1 MKVSNSALTALAC
14 LLATAQTAS
23 ADGHLTPKEVSES
36 VDEDLP
42 PAFQEMDSM
51 DVPAELLPAVD
62 DDATVVDET
71 VPEEEELSEETEEPS
86 EAAMETEMP
95 SAEETTGDGTMD
107 AIQLYEKALAAVGGA
122 DAFNNL
128 KNLQIMA
135 EGDTWIEYE
144 STTPDEITPGG
155 SYERNYTLAFADDG
169 LFRVDELY
177 TPLFEAFV
185 FLPPQRVTRIIHG
198 DIGEQIGDKLFGPAG
213 TLNSLFVGSFIRQ
226 QLLFNPHFM
235 LSLIF
240 DPNEINYLGE
250 DENGNGIL
258 EIPDPDEVWPIR
270 LYIDPTTGY
279 IVKLTT
285 RENHVLVRDRRITIR
300 YQDWSTADS
309 MDGDGDADDDILEA
323 EILMALNATF
333 TNATTVNATI
343 MGREGHT
350 AAGSAGMPFPKR
362 IRVSNEDGQLIWDER
377 RTAIMMPEE
386 LSEDT
391 FALSDDV
398 DMDSY
403 DEDAWDYGT
412 RTSFLFE
419 GFSEI
424 GFSYPFLTSTGDV
437 QQLTERINL
446 IYAGAN
452 TLLVEHDGGMIV
464 IEAPGSE
471 VEGQSLLDQVEDIA
485 PGASITHV
493 FSSHHHVDHSGGIR
507 QLMTTNATLVVG
519 DGVVDFWEE
528 TLAAGSEIVPDDL
541 SMLDA
546 TGFDIVSIPFE
557 GQTTFIDTD
566 DLVVI
571 AYHSPQEHA
580 SDWIMVSIETEGTL
594 YVYQAD
600 TFNGGFGGTVA
611 LDGPPGFFD
620 VLRDLSIL
628 TADCTS
634 EMPLVI
640 VSAHGTPLTLEESL
654 AELASL
660 GVDVGCESL

>member
-1 MKVSNSALTALAC
+1 MRVSSIALTSLLC
-14 LLATAQTAS
+14 LLATAQRTS
-23 ADGHLTPKEVSES
+23 ADGHAPKEVSES
-36 VDEDLP
+36 MDEDLP
-42 PAFQEMDSM
+42 SLEEMDSM
-51 DVPAELLPAVD
+51 DVPIELLPTVD
-62 DDATVVDET
+62 EDGVMVDET
-71 VPEEEELSEETEEPS
+71 VPEEEDLSQETEDPS

-95 SAEETTGDGTMD
+95 SEEEMGDDPMD
-107 AIQLYEKALAAVGGA
+107 AVQLYEKALAAVGGTE
-122 DAFNNL
+122 AFNNL
-128 KNLQIMA
+128 KVLQIMA

-155 SYERNYTLAFADDG
+155 SYERNYTLALTGDG
-169 LFRVDELY
+169 NFRVDELY

-185 FLPPQRVTRIIHG
+185 FLPPQRVTRIING

-213 TLNSLFVGSFIRQ
+213 TLNSVFVGSFIRQ
-226 QLLFNPHFM
+226 QLLFNPHF
-235 LSLIF
+235 LLHFIEDVS
-240 DPNEINYLGE
+240 DTSYLGE

-270 LYIDPTTGY
+270 LYIDQDTGY

-285 RENHVLVRDRRITIR
+285 RENHILVRDRRITIR
-300 YQDWSTADS
+300 YQDWGSPDIEGADE
-309 MDGDGDADDDILEA
+309 DILEVD
-323 EILMALNATF
+323 ILMALNATAA
-333 TNATTVNATI
+333 NATTVNATI
-343 MGREGHT
+343 MERDGHT
-350 AAGSAGMPFPKR
+350 TGSAVMPFPRR
-362 IRVSNEDGQLIWDER
+362 IRVSNQDGQLIWDER
-377 RTAIMMPEE
+377 RTAIMIPEE
-386 LSEDT
+386 ISEDT
-391 FALSDDV
+391 FAFSDDV

-437 QQLTERINL
+437 EELTERLTL

-471 VEGQSLLDQVEDIA
+471 MEGQSLLNQVEEIA
-485 PGASITHV
+485 PGVPITHV
-493 FSSHHHVDHSGGIR
+493 FSTHHHVDHSGGVR

-519 DGVVDFWEE
+519 DGIVDFWEA
-528 TLAAGSEIVPDDL
+528 TLTADSEIVPDDL
-541 SMLDA
+541 SMMNA
-546 TGFDIVSIPFE
+546 TDFDIESIPFE

-571 AYHSPQEHA
+571 AYHAPQEHA
-580 SDWIMVSIETEGTL
+580 ADWIMVSIETEGTL
-594 YVYQAD
+594 FIYQAD
-600 TFNGGFGGTVA
+600 TYNGGFGGTVVVN
-611 LDGPPGFFD
+611 GPPAFFD
-620 VLRDLSIL
+620 VLRDQSII

-634 EMPLVI
+634 EIPLVF

-654 AELASL
+654 AELSSL